1 MWTFGV
7 KLPLFPRSLLKHMV
21 QIQIGGSYWLFFLGM
36 DFFAKKILDMIVE
49 KDFLV
54 WNSATKQEFRCS
66 WYVTL
71 FFTSL
76 CRSKAVICRS
86 PSNSTFYARKVCCP
100 LVKIVNLPFVD
111 WFGWDIWQNTWF
123 VVLREIKLKT
133 ESENPAQMSC
143 SVLLWETSIPL
154 EPSGASFLHY
164 EPVTFMIPWLILHLG
179 IIMELLLI

>member
-1 MWTFGV
+1 M
-7 KLPLFPRSLLKHMV
+7 RSDVNFWSEIAVVPQVLIETHGTDPNWRFLLIV
-21 QIQIGGSYWLFFLGM
+21 FSRNGFLCQ
-36 DFFAKKILDMIVE
+36 
-49 KDFLV
+49 KDPGYDCRKGFSRLEFCNKTRISVFLV
-54 WNSATKQEFRCS
+54 C
-66 WYVTL
+66 YP

-154 EPSGASFLHY
+154 EPSGASFLQT
-164 EPVTFMIPWLILHLG
+164 PFFFFF
-179 IIMELLLI
+179 